1 MSILQTT
8 INPRSAEFGLN
19 RDAMLK
25 QVDALHA
32 LLAQVQQGG
41 GAKAQERHTS
51 RGKLLPRERIDRL
64 LDSGSPFLEL
74 SQLAAYNVYGEDVP
88 AAGIIAGIGRVEGV
102 ECMIV
107 ANDATV
113 KGGSYYPLT
122 VKKHLRAQT
131 IAEQNRLPCIYR
143 VDSGGATCRARMKCS
158 RTASTLDASFSIRRT

>member
-74 SQLAAYNVYGEDVP
+74 SQLAAYGVYGEEVP

-102 ECMIV
+102 ECMIGNGVVLAPDALLKEIEMLEARGVLDWLV
-107 ANDATV
+107 A
-113 KGGSYYPLT
+113 
-122 VKKHLRAQT
+122 
-131 IAEQNRLPCIYR
+131 R
-143 VDSGGATCRARMKCS
+143 VLEIGRE
-158 RTASTLDASFSIRRT
+158 